1 MGVGMTADETLR
13 LAENWTR
20 RHSQEP
26 PRNDDANNVIDD
38 DGSGSCHDSDDSRN
52 HISYQE
58 YDSEGKVNVN
68 NIVLNGLQRF
78 NDTFTFVDKPETTQK

>member
-1 MGVGMTADETLR
+1 MIWNFSSDSEEGEEEFTEALDVGVGMTADETLR

-26 PRNDDANNVIDD
+26 SRNDESGGDVNNVIDD
-38 DGSGSCHDSDDSRN
+38 EGSGSCHDSDDSRN

-58 YDSEGKVNVN
+58 YDSEGE
-68 NIVLNGLQRF
+68 G
-78 NDTFTFVDKPETTQK
+78 